1 MVRIAQRVAG
11 ARPWPAPCAASP
23 YLLCAGCHSSDG
35 CAMARLG
42 MARRRRSRAAQ
53 EQRPSTGP
61 RSEST
66 RRKIRLA
73 TFGTAIGI
81 VTSFVTI
88 ALGAFDLR
96 EKVSPVEANDAGV
109 SSSAYVEGVAE
120 VCDEKEESQV
130 ARRANAFELKRRMK
144 KAVRFP
150 RQRVLL
156 LAFVHREL
164 DRGDYALSTFAGLA
178 PPEEV
183 APEHRALVRRWE
195 ANIDRLRV
203 HRDGIEAS
211 TSRARLLTVLV
222 RLNRSVA
229 ETESRRVEAGLR
241 RLGGTAC
248 DIERPQPVP
257 QVFLPRAVNHSP
269 EVQSTPGTLTSS
281 PAPPPGG
288 TSPDLNVAAPDPD
301 VVPPPSAAPRPDP
314 NVVPPS
320 TDRAPDA
327 GARPNVVVPRVGNQA
342 PR

>member
-1 MVRIAQRVAG
+1 
-11 ARPWPAPCAASP
+11 
-23 YLLCAGCHSSDG
+23 
-35 CAMARLG
+35 
-42 MARRRRSRAAQ
+42 MARRRKSRGAQ
-53 EQRPSTGP
+53 DQRPSSAP

-96 EKVSPVEANDAGV
+96 EKVSPVEAKGKDAGLA
-109 SSSAYVEGVAE
+109 SSEYVQGVGD

-144 KAVRFP
+144 KARTFP
-150 RQRVLL
+150 RQRVLI
-156 LAFVHREL
+156 LAFIYREL
-164 DRGDYALSTFAGLA
+164 DRGDHALAIFEGLA

-183 APEHRALVRRWE
+183 ASKHKAVVRRWV

-203 HRDGIEAS
+203 HRDRVEGS
-211 TSRARLLTVLV
+211 TSRTRLVTVLD
-222 RLNRSVA
+222 RLNRSVV
-229 ETESRRVEAGLR
+229 ETKSRRIEAGLR

-257 QVFLPRAVNHSP
+257 QVFLPRVRHPSP
-269 EVQSTPGTLTSS
+269 GVESNPGAPSSAPRPASGAISTAPG
-281 PAPPPGG
+281 PNG
-288 TSPDLNVAAPDPD
+288 VAPDADAPD
-301 VVPPPSAAPRPDP
+301 SNVVPPQPNVVPPEP

-320 TDRAPDA
+320 AKQ
-327 GARPNVVVPRVGNQA
+327 PNTVP
-342 PR
+342 PRMAHPPPR